1 MSIKIRAL
9 LQTLGII
16 LGIISISVI
25 ASLVMSFITAEI
37 GIYLVVLGFFALF
50 GSLIYSVVLGRLEY
64 DQAVDKIHDKIAEKT
79 SNSML

>member
-64 DQAVDKIHDKIAEKT
+64 DQAVDKTHDKIAEKT

>member
-9 LQTLGII
+9 TQTLGII

-25 ASLVMSFITAEI
+25 ASLIMSFITAEI
-37 GIYLVVLGFFALF
+37 GVYLVGLGFFALF

-79 SNSML
+79 NNSML

>member
-16 LGIISISVI
+16 LGIIGISVI

-37 GIYLVVLGFFALF
+37 GIYLVILGFFALF